1 MPANGRDDIVAG
13 MPLPVRLVTAAC
25 SVLLSSCGW
34 FSVETDELAERATA
48 TPIRAP
54 ASSVPTAS
62 TAPTQVVLPTKPT
75 PCPFND
81 DTTAVNVSGTLT
93 WNGAPL
99 AGVVVEAFQPG
110 APGRGPAEATATSGA
125 DGSYRLTGLRAHI
138 PYAVNVMEQP
148 GFLPR
153 TGAGVALCE
162 KRDTV
167 LAPIS
172 AYRTIEGLS
181 LQRGA
186 TVIAGSQTLRWQP
199 LGGAD
204 EYCVVINTPG
214 DQTSYKLWTPQE
226 CSESPPFVRGARL
239 TDPQYVSPS
248 LPAGSL
254 FDLGIYARAKGEV
267 IGVLPKHSLRFA
279 AGPIG
284 NVGPCAN
291 TTVDSTYAENI
302 PYRFFQALDQSAV
315 AEVVTCLADA
325 VPDRDALAKQFV
337 ASAGATLLQFA
348 PLPRLAD
355 GSLISIATVRW
366 KAIDLVGAW
375 RSGETR
381 WLVVRRQS
389 DGRWAMEIASSAPR

>member
-1 MPANGRDDIVAG
+1 MTLLRG
-13 MPLPVRLVTAAC
+13 MPLHVRLATAAC
-25 SVLLSSCGW
+25 SVLLSSCGL
-34 FSVETDELAERATA
+34 FSGNAGELAEGASA
-48 TPIRAP
+48 TPIRAS
-54 ASSVPTAS
+54 ASAASTAS
-62 TAPTQVVLPTKPT
+62 TPPTTGVFPTKPT
-75 PCPFND
+75 PCPLND
-81 DTTAVNVSGTLT
+81 DTTAVNVTGAVT

-99 AGVVVEAFQPG
+99 SGVVVEAFQPG
-110 APGRGPAEATATSGA
+110 APGRGPAEATATSAA

-153 TGAGVALCE
+153 TGTGVALCE
-162 KRDTV
+162 KRDIM

-186 TVIAGSQTLRWQP
+186 TVIAGPQTLRWRP

-226 CSESPPFVRGARL
+226 CSESAPFVRGAHV

-284 NVGPCAN
+284 NVGLCAS
-291 TTVDSTYAENI
+291 TTLDSVYAENI
-302 PYRFFQALDQSAV
+302 PYRFFQVLDQSAV
-315 AEVVTCLADA
+315 AEVLTCLADA

-337 ASAGATLLQFA
+337 ASAGATLLQLA

-355 GSLISIATVRW
+355 GSLVSAATVRW
-366 KAIDLVGAW
+366 KEIDSVSAW

-381 WLVVRRQS
+381 WLVVRRQA